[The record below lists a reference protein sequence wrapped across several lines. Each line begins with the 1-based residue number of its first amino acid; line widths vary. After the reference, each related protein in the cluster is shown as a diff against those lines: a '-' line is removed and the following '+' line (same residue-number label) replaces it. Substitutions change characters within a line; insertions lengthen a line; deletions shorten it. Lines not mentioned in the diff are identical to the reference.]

1 MFDEFIQ
8 SDEFATSW
16 EEYQRYLDDLWEEPD
31 EWRQVD
37 TLATFYLDL
46 RHLVIFHPL
55 IDLAQIIVN
64 TAAGHRLGLGDLIDG
79 HVAVGRHQQRQD
91 LFTSGI

>member
-37 TLATFYLDL
+37 TLAQY
-46 RHLVIFHPL
+46 V
-55 IDLAQIIVN
+55 ASSSSGKE
-64 TAAGHRLGLGDLIDG
+64 AGFSI
-79 HVAVGRHQQRQD
+79 Q
-91 LFTSGI
+91 